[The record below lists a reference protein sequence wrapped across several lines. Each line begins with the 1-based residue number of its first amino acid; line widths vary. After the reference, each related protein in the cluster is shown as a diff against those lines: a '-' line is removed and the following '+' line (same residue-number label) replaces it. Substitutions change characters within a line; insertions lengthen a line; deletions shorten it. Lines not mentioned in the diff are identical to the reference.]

1 MDGDAHLG
9 PGTPGLVRKLVLATW
24 PGRGAAVVVVDL
36 DPERVAEVPHPAL
49 IGDVTDDGVLR
60 KAGIMRA
67 TAVVAAINT
76 DAGNVWVTLSARRCG
91 LTVSSSPAPALR
103 RQSPSCGEPARP
115 GS

>member
-1 MDGDAHLG
+1 M
-9 PGTPGLVRKLVLATW
+9 
-24 PGRGAAVVVVDL
+24 VVVDL
-36 DPERVAEVPHPAL
+36 DPEPVAEVPHPAL

-76 DAGNVWVTLSARRCG
+76 DAGNVYVTLSARRCG
-91 LTVSSSPAPALR
+91 LTVSSSPAPALGR
-103 RQSPSCGEPARP
+103 RSPGRGEAARP